1 MNTVEALKNLYKTM
15 SGKDWP
21 YDPNLTDAE
30 VIDKIAADGNAGGSG
45 GGDAGAER
53 RIFVLRL
60 PDAEENSRFPKQYE
74 PGLSIM
80 DLVNSDFITEQND
93 IDGNEYISGFKVT
106 SFMVYDQEGRDPETQ
121 KTVFYRAYYLE
132 GTMASSAED
141 PTVPGYKTWIKYEP
155 EYGTITH
162 ETQE

>member
-15 SGKDWP
+15 AGKDWP
-21 YDPNLTDAE
+21 YDPNPTDAE
-30 VIDKIAADGNAGGSG
+30 VIDKIAADGNAGE
-45 GGDAGAER
+45 GDAGAKR
-53 RIFVLRL
+53 RIFFLRL
-60 PDAEENSRFPKQYE
+60 PDAEENSRFAKQYE

-80 DLVNSDFITEQND
+80 DLVNSDFITSYND

-141 PTVPGYKTWIKYEP
+141 PTVPGYKTWIRYEP
-155 EYGTITH
+155 EYGTITQ